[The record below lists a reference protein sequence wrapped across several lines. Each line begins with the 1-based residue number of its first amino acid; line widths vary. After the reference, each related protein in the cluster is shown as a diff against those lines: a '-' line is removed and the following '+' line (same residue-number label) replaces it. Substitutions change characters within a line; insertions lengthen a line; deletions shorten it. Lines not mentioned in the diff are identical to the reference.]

1 MDLSKLNVLMA
12 DVVRR
17 CRAEEGIG
25 YHVLGHQELEMKE
38 LVRITKNG
46 FGLLT
51 VGNFIDGNCY
61 RVCRVPSLRYSAN
74 NLLAECCAEN
84 VTLGLLACLPSIF
97 LRYSANS
104 SLSSYFLT
112 LGKQVSFPSIFTS
125 T

>member
-84 VTLGLLACLPSIF
+84 VWQKKKHSAYLLVCRVFFYDTRQTALCQVIF
-97 LRYSANS
+97 
-104 SLSSYFLT
+104 
-112 LGKQVSFPSIFTS
+112 
-125 T
+125 

>member
-84 VTLGLLACLPSIF
+84 VWQKKNTRLTCLF
-97 LRYSANS
+97 AE
-104 SLSSYFLT
+104 YFFT
-112 LGKQVSFPSIFTS
+112 ILGKQLFVKLFSDTWQTS
-125 T
+125 KFS